1 MQAVVLA
8 AGKGRRLRPLT
19 DEKPKALI
27 EVAGE
32 PILTHCFDQL
42 LDLGADAQS
51 SSINGRN

>member
-8 AGKGRRLRPLT
+8 AGKGRCLRPLT

-32 PILTHCFDQL
+32 PILTHRFDQL

>member
-32 PILTHCFDQL
+32 PILTHRFDQL